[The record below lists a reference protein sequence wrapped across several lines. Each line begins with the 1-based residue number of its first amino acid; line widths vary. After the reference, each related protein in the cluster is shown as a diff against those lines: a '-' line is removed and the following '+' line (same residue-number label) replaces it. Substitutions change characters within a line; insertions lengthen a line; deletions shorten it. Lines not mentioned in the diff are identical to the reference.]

1 MPERKDMMQ
10 RGLRVLPVLAALV
23 AAQPL
28 LAADAGDGFVKLFNG
43 KNLDGFDTVLKDKG
57 VNRDP
62 DGVFRV
68 EKGIIRVSGTEYGY
82 FITRNEYENYHLRA
96 EFKWGVETHPPRKDR
111 ARDSGILFHVVGPD
125 QVWPKSIEFQL
136 IEGRTGEIILVGEGT
151 SITRD
156 GQTITRRQGGGSS
169 RFARYNQGPWK
180 GDLGYRDPVAEVE
193 NPHGEWNLLE
203 LIADGDKVTFKVNG
217 KVVNEGSQAK
227 PAKGRILFQSE
238 GAELYFRNIELR
250 PLRK

>member
-1 MPERKDMMQ
+1 MTIRFLLIFATV
-10 RGLRVLPVLAALV
+10 GALAA
-23 AAQPL
+23 
-28 LAADAGDGFVKLFNG
+28 ADPSDGFVKLFNG
-43 KNLDGFDTVLKDKG
+43 TNLAGFDTFLKDRG
-57 VNRDP
+57 LNEDP

-68 EKGIIRVSGTEYGY
+68 RDGVIHVSGTEYGY
-82 FITRNEYENYHLRA
+82 IITKREYENYHLRA
-96 EFKWGVETHPPRKDR
+96 EFKWGVQTHAPRKDV

-125 QVWPKSIEFQL
+125 QVWPKSVELQM

-156 GQTITRRQGGGSS
+156 GETKTRGAGGTA

-203 LIADGDKVTFKVNG
+203 LLADGDTIKYLVNG
-217 KVVNEGSQAK
+217 KAVNHGTATK
-227 PAKGRILFQSE
+227 PSRGRILFQSE
-238 GAELYFRNIELR
+238 GAELFFRNIQIR
-250 PLRK
+250 PIRK